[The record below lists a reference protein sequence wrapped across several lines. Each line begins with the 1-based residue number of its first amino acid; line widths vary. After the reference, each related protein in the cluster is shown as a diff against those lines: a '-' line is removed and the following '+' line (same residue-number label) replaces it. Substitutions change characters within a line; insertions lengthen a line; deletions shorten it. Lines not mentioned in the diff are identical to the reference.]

1 MRIKELQLKNY
12 NVIKSAVFA
21 DLGPTVV
28 IAGPNGVG
36 KTTVKNAIIQ
46 TFQNGN
52 PPPGC
57 RIVLEATNE
66 EERAQLNG
74 DDQIALPNS
83 GFFNSVFRKNRK
95 KISAKT
101 RLIHINSDRQI
112 QNVNFSQ
119 YGLNQLGDPEGEEIQ
134 SQWSLDVVNNR
145 FSDVIN
151 TLYRMKTKLITEY
164 GLSAVN
170 AFEANE
176 GKTASIQR
184 IKDPAEPF
192 IKIFNELLYP
202 KRMAPIKPS
211 SSSIRFFDEESIE
224 RDFSQLSSGEKE
236 VIAITFDIQLQN
248 PEDCIIVI
256 DEPELHLH
264 PELSYRL
271 IKNLNSIGKNNQYIL
286 FTHSADIIGSSFDTG
301 VWFLRPKSRTIDENQ
316 VKRIDRETLAELS
329 DVPNVREAIGVLSL
343 GKKLVFVEGEDISID
358 RSVFSS
364 IALSSKKDIAI
375 IPSSNCRMIENL
387 SHFSEVLSRGIFG
400 LELKMIR
407 DRDGL
412 TESKIAELKTKSNDK
427 LIVLPFYHIENV
439 FLDPDALAASSETIL
454 SASKRK
460 SRDQISA
467 ELLRLARQ
475 QIGFCAMNYVRQEI
489 HLSSPKLDLSSRL
502 ASDGTYSVSDL
513 VSQMSTRRSEVI
525 QRINSNFGDAY
536 IKERLEFWISKLEL
550 SVANGWSEDA
560 RKYFYGKRLLAEIN
574 KYLMGSSHVTLW
586 EQILYSKDPRC
597 LNATKEI
604 RQIIDLL

>member
-1 MRIKELQLKNY
+1 
-12 NVIKSAVFA
+12 
-21 DLGPTVV
+21 
-28 IAGPNGVG
+28 
-36 KTTVKNAIIQ
+36 
-46 TFQNGN
+46 
-52 PPPGC
+52 
-57 RIVLEATNE
+57 
-66 EERAQLNG
+66 
-74 DDQIALPNS
+74 
-83 GFFNSVFRKNRK
+83 
-95 KISAKT
+95 
-101 RLIHINSDRQI
+101 
-112 QNVNFSQ
+112 
-119 YGLNQLGDPEGEEIQ
+119 
-134 SQWSLDVVNNR
+134 
-145 FSDVIN
+145 
-151 TLYRMKTKLITEY
+151 
-164 GLSAVN
+164 
-170 AFEANE
+170 
-176 GKTASIQR
+176 
-184 IKDPAEPF
+184 
-192 IKIFNELLYP
+192 
-202 KRMAPIKPS
+202 
-211 SSSIRFFDEESIE
+211 
-224 RDFSQLSSGEKE
+224 
-236 VIAITFDIQLQN
+236 
-248 PEDCIIVI
+248 
-256 DEPELHLH
+256 
-264 PELSYRL
+264 
-271 IKNLNSIGKNNQYIL
+271 
-286 FTHSADIIGSSFDTG
+286 
-301 VWFLRPKSRTIDENQ
+301 
-316 VKRIDRETLAELS
+316 
-329 DVPNVREAIGVLSL
+329 
-343 GKKLVFVEGEDISID
+343 
-358 RSVFSS
+358 
-364 IALSSKKDIAI
+364 
-375 IPSSNCRMIENL
+375 MIENL